1 LRRVL
6 PFARIVLV
14 KEPREKTVPPSAP
27 SRAGEAVLADL
38 APLLAGSVPIDR
50 ALRIAASSQKS
61 PKARAAAQAL
71 GEALAG
77 GATFSRALALCGED
91 FGSAAVA
98 AARAGEG
105 SGHLAESLTRYVE
118 YLSRRRALRRRI
130 ASSMAYP
137 AVVAFVAVAAL
148 ALLLGLVVP
157 RIASLVASLGGTAP
171 LPWPTRL
178 LLSLSGFVRSGAMP
192 FVAGIL
198 LAAGFV
204 LFFPGRE
211 GSLAGRFFRRLP
223 LVRGAAEEG
232 ALARA
237 TAALSALVASGVP
250 LPEGLQMAG
259 ASAGDPRLA
268 AMLEE
273 AAREVARGLPFSATL
288 RRYDWTGMAL
298 VAEVSALGEETGD
311 LDKQLAWASG
321 ELESRSVAKS
331 GALLAL
337 LEPALILA
345 MALVV
350 ALVGA
355 ALFLPVVSFAER
367 MGG

>member
-1 LRRVL
+1 M
-6 PFARIVLV
+6 
-14 KEPREKTVPPSAP
+14 KEPRENHPVPSEP

-38 APLLAGSVPIDR
+38 APLLSGSVPIDR
-50 ALRIAASSQKS
+50 ALRIAASSQRSK
-61 PKARAAAQAL
+61 KARAAARAL

-77 GATFSRALALCGED
+77 GATFSRALALRGED

-105 SGHLAESLTRYVE
+105 SGRLAESLTRYVE
-118 YLSRRRALRRRI
+118 YLSRKRALRRRI

-157 RIASLVASLGGTAP
+157 RIASLVASLGGTTP
-171 LPWPTRL
+171 LPWPTRV

-192 FVAGIL
+192 VVAGVL

-204 LFFPGRE
+204 LFFPGRD

-259 ASAGDPRLA
+259 EAAGNSRLA
-268 AMLEE
+268 VILEN
-273 AAREVARGLPFSATL
+273 AACEVARGVPFSVLL
-288 RRYDWTGMAL
+288 RRENWSGMAL

-321 ELESRSVAKS
+321 ELESRSAAKS
-331 GALLAL
+331 GTLLAL